1 MMALSTVRAALAR
14 PLLLSKTFPVS
25 ASRYVSSNTTTTTT
39 ARNTSLV
46 INAIGLDRPG
56 IVSDVTKQVT
66 DKGGNVGDAQASKLG
81 RYFGIMMQIQIS
93 ASEKE
98 GLEQALGN
106 MKDVQ
111 ASILQVQPAD
121 ADLKATTQP
130 KIAYSGKFELKG
142 ASYPG
147 IVHRVTS
154 VLSKHGLSIET
165 MGTTEEIAPYG
176 GTCLFKMH
184 GIAHAFEPLPKTFDS
199 SQIREELRD
208 LGNDLN
214 CDLTLED
221 VEEESFSKTFY
232 GTS

>member
-1 MMALSTVRAALAR
+1 M
-14 PLLLSKTFPVS
+14 
-25 ASRYVSSNTTTTTT
+25 
-39 ARNTSLV
+39 
-46 INAIGLDRPG
+46 DRPG

-81 RYFGIMMQIQIS
+81 RYFGIMMNITLSDSQT
-93 ASEKE
+93 E
-98 GLEQALGN
+98 GLEQALRE

-111 ASILQVQPAD
+111 ASILKVQ
-121 ADLKATTQP
+121 TTESTAEPP
-130 KIAYSGKFELKG
+130 KIAYSGKFELEG

-176 GTCLFKMH
+176 GTHLFKMK
-184 GIAHAFEPLPKTFDS
+184 GVAHAFEPLPKSFDPD
-199 SQIREELRD
+199 QIREELQE

-214 CDLTLED
+214 CDLNLED
-221 VEEESFSKTFY
+221 AEEESFSGTFY
-232 GTS
+232 GS